1 MMEQKKQVFSRL
13 VEKHKTV
20 VYTACCMFSGSREE
34 AEVLFRDVPVR
45 LWKGY
50 DTFRGES
57 DVRTW
62 IYRISLNSCINGL
75 KRKKKGSK
83 VLKACNDIID
93 QLQERP

>member
-20 VYTACCMFSGSREE
+20 VYTACYMFSGSREE
-34 AEVLFRDVPVR
+34 AEGLFQDVLVW

-57 DVRTW
+57 D
-62 IYRISLNSCINGL
+62 SGP
-75 KRKKKGSK
+75 GST
-83 VLKACNDIID
+83 A
-93 QLQERP
+93 